1 MSMGIIGIGAQFMQA
16 GCAKGKKEQLSFIP
30 KNAVNRLTF
39 SNVGVCKI
47 THTVSGQQM
56 TTTVPDGT
64 HEQFSI
70 NADAGTDI
78 IMNGIVT
85 KLQLMGSGPSN
96 PIISIDTTMAASIE
110 YLRVGGEITSL
121 DLSNNTKL
129 QTLNCNSCTGI
140 TSLDLSNNTELQT
153 LNCSDCTGI
162 TSLDLSNNTKLQTLN
177 CNSCTGITSLD
188 LSNNTELQTLN
199 CANNNLKV
207 LNIENC
213 VNLESISYYEP
224 PQETKAIEEIY
235 YPATNSNVSTRIAAL
250 ITAATADDGTV
261 YTDSAAAYYSTIA
274 TAATTKGWTIEQLQ

>member
-153 LNCSDCTGI
+153 LNC
-162 TSLDLSNNTKLQTLN
+162 
-177 CNSCTGITSLD
+177 
-188 LSNNTELQTLN
+188 
-199 CANNNLKV
+199 ANNNLKV